1 MATKA
6 KEAKVAE
13 QYKYDHDEVI
23 RAIDANDTEY
33 LRTKLS
39 QTSPLHIPHTAQIKP
54 DHKKNGYEH
63 VSYKWSDSGYNYE
76 SRWNTHTPNEPEYS
90 HDSWVVTRTLPR
102 IPAGKNHRQ
111 KEVKYLV
118 KDILCMMTVISEGG
132 FLGSGIVFSGAI

>member
-1 MATKA
+1 M
-6 KEAKVAE
+6 
-13 QYKYDHDEVI
+13 
-23 RAIDANDTEY
+23 
-33 LRTKLS
+33 RTKLS
-39 QTSPLHIPHTAQIKP
+39 QTSPLHIPHTTQIKP

-76 SRWNTHTPNEPEYS
+76 SRWHTHTPNEPEYS